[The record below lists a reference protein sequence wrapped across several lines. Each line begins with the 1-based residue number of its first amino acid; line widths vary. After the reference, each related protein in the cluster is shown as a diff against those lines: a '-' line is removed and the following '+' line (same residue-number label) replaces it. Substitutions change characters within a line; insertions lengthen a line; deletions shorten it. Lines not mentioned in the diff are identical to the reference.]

1 MIPATLWCPFP
12 FPCVS
17 PQVDRRILAGR
28 KFSLSVMFP
37 VPSTVDTWEG
47 SGKCLGEWMSD

>member
-1 MIPATLWCPFP
+1 MIPTTLWCPFP

-28 KFSLSVMFP
+28 KFLLGVMFP
-37 VPSTVDTWEG
+37 VPSTVLTH
-47 SGKCLGEWMSD
+47 GKDLANVWVG

>member
-37 VPSTVDTWEG
+37 VPSTVDTWRDLANVWVNG
-47 SGKCLGEWMSD
+47 